1 MAAVTVDQGQLQVE
15 RVDRDLR
22 TKAGIW
28 ENFNAALAP
37 FKAEAPQGELGES
50 VVAYQRRVSNL
61 ARRVLPPSHELKKI
75 EFTRVPSGPA
85 LDNLSD
91 EMLKA
96 LSKVAW
102 DPSTVERVP
111 DGESPVY
118 RVIETVDK
126 NTNMAQRHFVGSQS
140 FVKDFAVGWRPGR
153 RVERIV
159 APRNNEVTVYESPH
173 AKRGGRYNY

>member
-15 RVDRDLR
+15 RVDRSLR

-28 ENFNAALAP
+28 ENFNTALAP

-50 VVAYQRRVSNL
+50 VVSYQRRVSDL
-61 ARRVLPPSHELKKI
+61 ARRVLPKAHELKKI
-75 EFTRVPSGPA
+75 EFARVPAGPA
-85 LDNLSD
+85 LDNLTD

-96 LSKVAW
+96 LSRVAW
-102 DPSTVERVP
+102 DPTTVERVP

-118 RVIETVDK
+118 RVIETIDR
-126 NTNMAQRHFVGSQS
+126 NTNLPQRVFVGSQS
-140 FVKDFAVGWRPGR
+140 FVKDFQVGWRPGR

-159 APRNNEVTVYESPH
+159 APRNNEVTVYESPR
-173 AKRGGRYNY
+173 ARRGTVYNY

>member
-15 RVDRDLR
+15 RLDRNLR

-28 ENFNAALAP
+28 ENFNSALAP
-37 FKAEAPQGELGES
+37 FKAEVPQGQLGES
-50 VVAYQRRVSNL
+50 ITAYQRRVSNL
-61 ARRVLPPSHELKKI
+61 ARRVLPKAHELKRI
-75 EFTRVPSGPA
+75 EFDRVPAGPA
-85 LDNLSD
+85 LDNLTD

-118 RVIETVDK
+118 RVIDVVDK
-126 NTNMAQRHFVGSQS
+126 HTNLPQRVFIGSQS

-159 APRNNEVTVYESPH
+159 APRSNEVTVYESPH